1 MSSAGATQ
9 TKIASFAAPFRYTA
23 FAVIWTATV
32 VSNVGSWMYSA
43 ASGWLMTSL
52 DPDPLI
58 VALVQAASSLPI
70 CLFAI
75 PAGALAD
82 IFDKRKYLI
91 AVESWPR
98 SMPPWWGLGWPPP

>member
-58 VALVQAASSLPI
+58 VALVQAARKPGGTYRSHGTARGGFSTFLGYK
-70 CLFAI
+70 LAWS
-75 PAGALAD
+75 AVRALRLMRA
-82 IFDKRKYLI
+82 
-91 AVESWPR
+91 
-98 SMPPWWGLGWPPP
+98 